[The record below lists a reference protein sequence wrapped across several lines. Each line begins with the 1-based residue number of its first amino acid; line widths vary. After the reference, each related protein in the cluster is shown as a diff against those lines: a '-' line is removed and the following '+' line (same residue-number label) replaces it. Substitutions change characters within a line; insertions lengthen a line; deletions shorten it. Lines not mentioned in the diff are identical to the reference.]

1 MMDHYSFR
9 LAARR
14 NVWSLLDECTL
25 SLDTIKLLQQWR
37 SANVATAPA
46 VPPRRCH
53 TAKNV
58 LNDENTY
65 TTRLYPVLSIANLRR
80 QVTQAEDHVKA
91 RNESPTKRT
100 DHAPVELSS
109 ASRHEWPLKMYGFV

>member
-46 VPPRRCH
+46 VPPRRSH
-53 TAKNV
+53 AAKNV
-58 LNDENTY
+58 LDDENTH
-65 TTRLYPVLSIANLRR
+65 TTRLFPVLSIANLRR
-80 QVTQAEDHVKA
+80 QVKQAEDHVKA

-100 DHAPVELSS
+100 NHAPVELSS
-109 ASRHEWPLKMYGFV
+109 ASRDEWPRKMYGFV